1 MKHTSRFLEVLLVS
15 LVAVTAG
22 CSCAKPAEENNGK
35 PYLKL
40 SVQQKIVNCKKG
52 SFELYVDSNTS
63 WKVEPQASWL
73 HANVA
78 EGTGSRNIVVEYDAN
93 YLEDGVTPAAERTGT
108 VRVVPE
114 GTIPS
119 RVTVKQGVRTFKNP
133 IFQPMPDPYVWRED
147 DGLSVVYY
155 PCKSSGS
162 GVNLGKTSK
171 LTEFG
176 ATKKVWSCPADG
188 AVKVWNRANLWAPE
202 LVRIDGVWYIYYAAG
217 RPSTEIGPDGKEV
230 GYSTQRTGVLRC
242 TSADPTTGTWEDLG
256 MLFTGDEEDY
266 KKYSAGE
273 KLSAENTIYAID
285 MTVFKIGSQLYAIWS
300 GNVSKTDGSQRLY
313 IAPMENPW
321 TINSP
326 RIELSRP
333 DYAWEKVNSSI
344 NEGPSVIV
352 NPQGTKLFCVYSA
365 NGSWT
370 KAYCLGYLELDLS
383 NPQKNDPLV
392 KSNWVKSTD
401 RAFYRCDNVS
411 KSSNPQV
418 DTPANP
424 STIHIGGVHG
434 VGHNTFTKSPDGT
447 EDWIVYHV
455 KRYKDDGWDNRD
467 CFIQKVNWTESGRP
481 DFGTP
486 VGWQEEI
493 EVPSGEPL

>member
-1 MKHTSRFLEVLLVS
+1 MNKFFKILFLSVLI
-15 LVAVTAG
+15 VTAG
-22 CSCAKPAEENNGK
+22 CSCAKSASEPTEK

-40 SVQQKIVNCKKG
+40 SVSQKIVSCKSG
-52 SFELYVDSNTS
+52 SFEVYINSNAS
-63 WKVEPQASWL
+63 WKVTSQAGWI
-73 HANVA
+73 HVNVE
-78 EGTGSRNIVVEYDAN
+78 EGTGSRNISVEYDAN

-108 VRVVPE
+108 VRISAE

-119 RVTVKQGVRTFKNP
+119 RITVKQGARTFKNP
-133 IFQPMPDPYVWRED
+133 VFQPMPDPYVWRED
-147 DGLSVVYY
+147 DGQSVTYY

-176 ATKKVWSCPADG
+176 GTKKVWSCPADG

-217 RPSTEIGPDGKEV
+217 RPSSELGPDGKEL

-242 TSADPTTGTWEDLG
+242 TSADPTTGVWEDMG

-273 KLSAENTIYAID
+273 KLSVDNTIYAID
-285 MTVFKIGSQLYAIWS
+285 MTVFRIGSQLYAIWS
-300 GNVSKTDGSQRLY
+300 GNVSKTDGNQRLY

-326 RIELSRP
+326 RIEISRP
-333 DYAWEKVNSSI
+333 DYAWEKVSRSI
-344 NEGPSVIV
+344 NEGPSVIFS
-352 NPQGTKLFCVYSA
+352 PDGTKLFCVYSA
-365 NGSWT
+365 NASWT
-370 KAYCLGYLELDLS
+370 KAYCLGWLKLDLADS
-383 NPQKNDPLV
+383 QKNDPLV
-392 KSNWVKSTD
+392 KANWEKSPNHT
-401 RAFYRCDNVS
+401 FWRCDNVS
-411 KSSNPQV
+411 KSSNPNA
-418 DTPANP
+418 DNPTNP
-424 STIHIGGVHG
+424 STMHIGGVHG

-467 CFIQKVNWTESGRP
+467 CFLQKVNWNENGTP

-486 VGWQEEI
+486 VGWQEDI